1 MLELE
6 GFPLYAAI
14 FVGKTIEVSLDTL
27 RLMLIN
33 RGKKLLS
40 SIVGVIYVVIWLLII
55 SSVLTDIADDPVK
68 VVVYSIAYG
77 LGIYLGSVFEQRLA
91 VGLTSLQI
99 VQAEA
104 EAENLAQDL
113 RKSGF
118 GVTILEGHSV
128 GGTKRELIFVQL
140 RRRSVPKAMELIRSH
155 APNAMVSTSDV
166 RSLRGGFVR

>member
-1 MLELE
+1 MLDLQ
-6 GFPLYAAI
+6 GVPLYIAI

-40 SIVGVIYVVIWLLII
+40 AFVGVIYVVIWLLII
-55 SSVLTDIADDPVK
+55 SSVLTDIADDPIK
-68 VVVYSIAYG
+68 VIVYSVSYG
-77 LGIYLGSVFEQRLA
+77 LGIILGSVFEQRLA

-99 VQAEA
+99 VQTEA
-104 EAENLAQDL
+104 EAENLAHEL
-113 RKSGF
+113 RDNGF

-128 GGTKRELIFVQL
+128 DGTRREMIFVQL
-140 RRRSVPKAMELIRSH
+140 RRKSVPAAMKLIYSH
-155 APNAMVSTSDV
+155 APNALVSTSDV